1 MLSQAI
7 RRDDLNT
14 TPPMKRILP
23 ILALLFFGVDASAA
37 PAKPDFCV
45 FLIDDLRADRLGSYC
60 YAHVLAVGGWEQM
73 SCVRRPSARPA
84 QK

>member
-1 MLSQAI
+1 
-7 RRDDLNT
+7 
-14 TPPMKRILP
+14 MKRILP
-23 ILALLFFGVDASAA
+23 ILVLALLGGAASAAA

-73 SCVRRPSARPA
+73 SYVRHPSARPA